1 MATDKSEKLEST
13 PPETDTLLPEAQY
26 VTLADGKQ
34 FELPLLTWGAE
45 LRLLRVFKE
54 ILHDVIATGIFSGQ
68 AMDATDQQ
76 AASTKLMT
84 LLLGTAPEKLT
95 EAASALT
102 KQKHEWVLEHLTIET
117 VLELVSRFLSVK
129 SASVGK
135 VLAPYLPANLQP
147 APDTRV
153 LN

>member
-1 MATDKSEKLEST
+1 MAEFEKSEKPDT
-13 PPETDTLLPEAQY
+13 PPETDALLPDKKFI
-26 VTLADGKQ
+26 TLVNGKS
-34 FELPLLTWGAE
+34 FELPLLVWGTE
-45 LRLLRVFKE
+45 LRLLKVFKE

-68 AMDATDQQ
+68 AMDAADQQ

-95 EAASALT
+95 EAAAALT
-102 KQKHEWVLEHLTIET
+102 RQKHEWVLENLTIET
-117 VLELVSRFLSVK
+117 VLELVSSFLSTK

-147 APDTRV
+147 PPDNRV